1 MNNQKK
7 AIWFPAKKYGW
18 GWGFPVTWQGWCFLV
33 TWIVILL
40 GGIALFPSL
49 QTSFYGLL
57 AFIIIMASA
66 LIAVCFIKGEKPRW
80 RWGD

>member
-1 MNNQKK
+1 
-7 AIWFPAKKYGW
+7 
-18 GWGFPVTWQGWCFLV
+18 
-33 TWIVILL
+33 
-40 GGIALFPSL
+40 LFPSL